1 MSKQKL
7 SASDLHKNAPPDWY
21 YQSIGVDI
29 LQRFWHKRNL
39 T

>member
-7 SASDLHKNAPPDWY
+7 SASDLHKNVPPDWY

-29 LQRFWHKRNL
+29 YSAFGTKEI
-39 T
+39 